1 MNMAFEEVRLSLPH
15 IELAAHL
22 YGPEDGQPVIALHGW
37 LDNAASFA
45 RLAPKLPGLRIVALD
60 FAGHGHSD
68 HRPAGAS
75 YAIWDYVHDVLQVA
89 EQFGW
94 QRFSLLGHSMG
105 AIVSVLLAAA
115 LPERVERLAL
125 IDGLIPY
132 TGEADSAPQRLA
144 EALKAQVALAGK
156 RKPVYAEFERAVEAR
171 MRGVGAV
178 SREAAELLAQRGLM
192 PTRGGYTWR
201 TDNRLTLP
209 SPMRLTYAHAM
220 AFVEQLQCPV
230 NLVMAEQGMLLAQP
244 RFDELLA
251 NRPIIQSR
259 LPGGHHLHLDDEDG
273 AQLVADCFNS
283 FLRPS

>member
-1 MNMAFEEVRLSLPH
+1 MSLNFEEVRLRLPH

-45 RLAPKLPGLRIVALD
+45 RLAPLLPGMRIVALD

-68 HRPAGAS
+68 HRPPGSS
-75 YAIWDYVHDVLQVA
+75 YAIWDYAYDVLQVA

-115 LPERVERLAL
+115 MPERIERLAL

-132 TGEADSAPQRLA
+132 TGEADSAPQKLG
-144 EALKAQVALAGK
+144 EALKAQLALADK
-156 RKPVYAEFERAVEAR
+156 RKPVYGEFSRAVEAR

-192 PTRGGYTWR
+192 PVPGGYTWR
-201 TDNRLTLP
+201 TDSRLTLP
-209 SPMRLTYAHAM
+209 SPLRLTHAHAL
-220 AFVEQLQCPV
+220 AFARSLQCPTK
-230 NLVMAEQGMLLAQP
+230 LVMAQQGMLLAQP
-244 RFDELLA
+244 DINAMLA
-251 NRPIIQSR
+251 GLAVEVAQ
-259 LPGGHHLHLDDEDG
+259 LPGGHHLHLDDDSG
-273 AQLVADCFNS
+273 AGLVADCFKA
-283 FLRPS
+283 FLGAA